1 MAQFPIPRFNGGMHK
16 PPSVF
21 VSLGP
26 SRIACGAIAL
36 LTIATSLVLLTMPL
50 PFPVVLAASCAL
62 AGWAGNR
69 LRVIGLRRGPRA
81 VRDIR
86 LEGDDAVTIGYG
98 AGRSVTGVL
107 RLSSSVGPRVTTL
120 VWRPHG
126 AHCSRAVLILPDM
139 LSADAFRRLR
149 VLMRYG
155 RSDTSHGV
163 PASQA

>member
-1 MAQFPIPRFNGGMHK
+1 M
-16 PPSVF
+16 
-21 VSLGP
+21 
-26 SRIACGAIAL
+26 ACGAIAL
-36 LTIATSLVLLTMPL
+36 LAIATFFVLLTMPV

-62 AGWAGNR
+62 AGWAANR
-69 LRVIGLRRGPRA
+69 ILVIGLRRGPRA

-98 AGRSVTGVL
+98 TGRSVAGVL

-126 AHCSRAVLILPDM
+126 AYCSRSVLILPDM
-139 LSADAFRRLR
+139 LPAEDFRRLR

-155 RSDTSHGV
+155 RSDATEEA
-163 PASQA
+163 PASHA